1 MLSLKSACFGTKARP
16 WETFE
21 LCFKLVEW
29 FPLQHQSLCTNLKIY
44 TNNTTRFAIF
54 MIYKHIYNHPFKNFM
69 NKKYEGVK
77 ISCVVVER
85 PINSGDFLCEDG
97 FDEVFM
103 K

>member
-1 MLSLKSACFGTKARP
+1 MSLGTIKLHLLVGEVVSPPTPIFVYLSQDLY
-16 WETFE
+16 
-21 LCFKLVEW
+21 
-29 FPLQHQSLCTNLKIY
+29 QHIMRS
-44 TNNTTRFAIF
+44 AIF
-54 MIYKHIYNHPFKNFM
+54 MINKHIYNHPFKNFM